1 MAECTRIT
9 KDRTARFW
17 TWGTE
22 GWVKLSLRPGESL
35 EHTEGGPCDEGWSY
49 SSAVWTHH
57 GDHLTLE
64 ASNCSQDCDGRLDR
78 STVLVA
84 TELREYTHREWQNVA
99 ADEYTDTLVGL
110 RPDWHEES
118 YDQRDHSAEAMGY

>member
-1 MAECTRIT
+1 
-9 KDRTARFW
+9 
-17 TWGTE
+17 
-22 GWVKLSLRPGESL
+22 
-35 EHTEGGPCDEGWSY
+35 
-49 SSAVWTHH
+49 
-57 GDHLTLE
+57 
-64 ASNCSQDCDGRLDR
+64 LDR

-118 YDQRDHSAEAMGY
+118 YGQRDYSAEAMGY